1 MNYFQCLTVALLISA
16 LATAHADQYT
26 CETGIVSKDAR
37 TAAPSYSTVGII
49 ANKSRS
55 TCDFEVADEKID
67 RNASA
72 STRGDSNS
80 SGSSSD
86 SNAAKS
92 KMAQGAF
99 AAARQDSFA
108 KYRSAQAIGI
118 FAPLLFGTTVFP
130 KEIIDRFGERELL
143 SGLRACFDETGTNYR
158 EINSIRS
165 GNSYFRCGLS
175 GIKRRLDVDMVSASI
190 GDSPKV
196 FISFKMS
203 DTETEQRVVFLPRP
217 L

>member
-16 LATAHADQYT
+16 SAAAHADQYT

-49 ANKSRS
+49 ANKSRR
-55 TCDFEVADEKID
+55 TCDFEVAGEKID

-80 SGSSSD
+80 SGSSSG

-92 KMAQGAF
+92 KMAQSAF

-108 KYRSAQAIGI
+108 KYRSAQAIAI
-118 FAPLLFGTTVFP
+118 FAPLIFGTAEFP

-143 SGLRACFDETGTNYR
+143 SGLRACFDETGNNYR
-158 EINSIRS
+158 EIKSIRIA
-165 GNSYFRCGLS
+165 NSHFRCGLS
-175 GIKRRLDVDMVSASI
+175 GIQRRLIVDMVTASI
-190 GDSPKV
+190 GELPKL
-196 FISFKMS
+196 FISFKMN
-203 DTETEQRVVFLPRP
+203 DVEQQVVFIPRIF
-217 L
+217 